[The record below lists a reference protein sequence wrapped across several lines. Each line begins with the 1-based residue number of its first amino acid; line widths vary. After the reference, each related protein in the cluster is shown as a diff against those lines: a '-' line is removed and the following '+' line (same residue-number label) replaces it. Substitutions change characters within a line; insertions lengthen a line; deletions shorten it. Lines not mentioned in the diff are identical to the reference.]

1 MRAAIISDVN
11 SNLAALE
18 TVLSAIQSEQVDEL
32 WCLGDL
38 VGYGA
43 NPEECVAALWGR
55 CDVTL
60 AGNHDLVVAGSLDMS
75 VFAHDAG
82 TAVRWT
88 AKVLSETAMEQL
100 KSLRP
105 FGEREGVELYHASIR
120 DPVWEYVVDPGTAAA
135 CLALQTHDLALIGHS
150 HVPLVYGAAQGEMVL
165 AGYAEEGTVQMAE
178 GTRYLINPGSVGQ
191 PRDGDPRAAYL
202 VLDLDRRTA
211 TWRRVEYDVAA
222 AQQAIIDARLP
233 KSLAI
238 RLADGR

>member
-1 MRAAIISDVN
+1 MRAAIISDVH

-18 TVLSAIQSEQVDEL
+18 TVLSIIEAEQVDEL

-43 NPEECVAALWGR
+43 DPERCVEILMER

-60 AGNHDLVVAGSLDMS
+60 AGNHDLVVAGSIDMS
-75 VFAHDAG
+75 VFTHDAG
-82 TAVRWT
+82 TAARWT

-100 KSLRP
+100 KSLVP
-105 FGEREGVELYHASIR
+105 FGERNEVELYHASIR
-120 DPVWEYVVDPGTAAA
+120 DPIWEYVVDPGTAAA

-150 HVPLVYGAAQGEMVL
+150 HVPLVYATAQGEMVL
-165 AGYAEEGTVQMAE
+165 AGYAEEGTLEMVE

-202 VLDLDRRTA
+202 VLDFDRRTA
-211 TWRRVEYDVAA
+211 TWRRIGYDIAA
-222 AQQAIIDARLP
+222 AQQAIVDAGLP
-233 KSLAI
+233 RSLAT
-238 RLADGR
+238 RLSDGR